1 MKHKKETITASLTKQ
16 IRLRILA
23 HMLKDRGMYPV

>member
-16 IRLRILA
+16 IRLHIITD
-23 HMLKDRGMYPV
+23 MLKDRGVYPV